1 MVFASNPAYGFVRIA
16 ETGRLVALDSERE
29 LEAFA
34 ALCRLWN
41 IRHEIIVGF

>member
-1 MVFASNPAYGFVRIA
+1 MVFASNPAYGFVRIV